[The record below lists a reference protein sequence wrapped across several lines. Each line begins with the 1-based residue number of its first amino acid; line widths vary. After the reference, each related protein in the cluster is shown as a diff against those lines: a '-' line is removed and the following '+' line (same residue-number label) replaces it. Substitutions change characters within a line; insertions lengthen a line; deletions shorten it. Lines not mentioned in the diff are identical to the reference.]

1 MLDMQWRKISMHG
14 THIYIAEN
22 VAIQLQSI
30 AVL

>member
-1 MLDMQWRKISMHG
+1 MHG